1 MLTSTATVEQGGRSM
16 AAGRSSDGAK
26 FIGGGVMRFSY
37 ATGARPLDGYTIKR
51 GIGRGGFGEVYF
63 ALSDAGK
70 EVALKCI
77 QQGMDVEIR
86 GVSQCLNIKHPN
98 LIGLFDIRYDDDG
111 QPWVVMEYVAG
122 QTLRDELEQAPNGLP
137 LDQVQDWFQQ
147 IMAAVGHLH
156 QHGIVHRDL
165 KPGNIFRD
173 VGIVKIGDYGLS
185 KYIATSR
192 RSGHTESVGTFHYMA
207 PEIGRGIYGKEIDI
221 YALGIILYE
230 MLTGHLPF
238 QGESSQEIMMKHLT
252 AEPVL
257 TAVPE
262 RFRAVLRKALRKDP
276 EQRFHSVEELA
287 AEFAAALNTSRP
299 EPSMNEASSASPP
312 VRRTTAPDPRHVTL
326 PFGHQVVDEG
336 IALGPLREVV
346 PQRSQPGTGTVVTLH
361 VSPRRGTEKGRNEAV
376 QIAATCSHPRGKQ
389 RADEPLVIAD
399 LVSTERPTEPLAAAI
414 GQMGKKLTSWWKSET
429 VSNPLKATVLLG
441 TVAVVI
447 LNAVWLVPAFTILGC
462 VYAVYYIIF
471 QLTVGTSSQT
481 REAAQQ
487 TGRAPLPT
495 RWRHVAPSQPV
506 TQAAYQAGPARAAD
520 HQQQLPHDAR
530 KAKKAERKR
539 KKIMI
544 RQALAAKPIGQ
555 RLAELNGSFLSAALV
570 AIIVSSLV
578 ASIGITSIR
587 GSDSFWALVMW
598 VGLTSTISAWGLLLL
613 SQFRRASDAE
623 PTWEER
629 GLLAT
634 VGGLV
639 GIFAAWMAGFLGL
652 NSTLANTLASEP
664 RAGGLL
670 RRLESFLSQGLGQSE
685 WLVFI
690 AFFALALALL
700 HWPRQADPLRSSRFS
715 LLSVG
720 ASMLT
725 AWLVQLFLPFP
736 GSLAILWALT
746 TSIALQLSAPW
757 LNTKQRES
765 LHSVS

>member
-1 MLTSTATVEQGGRSM
+1 MLTSTATVEQGGRSVV
-16 AAGRSSDGAK
+16 AGRSSDGAR

-37 ATGARPLDGYTIKR
+37 TTGSRPLDGYTIKR

-147 IMAAVGHLH
+147 ITAAVGHLH
-156 QHGIVHRDL
+156 HNGIVHRDL

-173 VGIVKIGDYGLS
+173 AGIVKIGDYGLS
-185 KYIATSR
+185 KYISASR

-262 RFRAVLRKALRKDP
+262 RFRAVLSKALRKDP
-276 EQRFHSVEELA
+276 AQRFHSVEELTT
-287 AEFAAALNTSRP
+287 EFVAALNMSRP
-299 EPSMNEASSASPP
+299 EPSVDEASPASPP
-312 VRRTTAPDPRHVTL
+312 VRRTTAPDPRYVTL

-346 PQRSQPGTGTVVTLH
+346 PQRSQPGTGTFVTLH
-361 VSPRRGTEKGRNEAV
+361 VSPRRGSETQAERGRNEAV
-376 QIAATCSHPRGKQ
+376 QIAAAYAHPRGKP
-389 RADEPLVIAD
+389 RAEEPLVIAD

-414 GQMGKKLTSWWKSET
+414 GQIGQKLTSWWKSET
-429 VSNPLKATVLLG
+429 VSNPLKAAVLLG

-447 LNAVWLVPAFTILGC
+447 LNAFWLVPAITILGC

-495 RWRHVAPSQPV
+495 RWRYVSPSQPV

-520 HQQQLPHDAR
+520 HRQQLPHDAR
-530 KAKKAERKR
+530 KAKKVDRKR
-539 KKIMI
+539 KKIMV

-570 AIIVSSLV
+570 AIIVSGLV
-578 ASIGITSIR
+578 ASIGITSVS
-587 GSDSFWALVMW
+587 GSDSFWAFVMW

-613 SQFRRASDAE
+613 SQFRQASDE
-623 PTWEER
+623 ESTWEER
-629 GLLAT
+629 GLLAAL
-634 VGGLV
+634 GALL
-639 GIFAAWMAGFLGL
+639 GIFAAWMASFLEL

-664 RAGGLL
+664 LTGGPL
-670 RRLESFLSQGLGQSE
+670 RRLESFLTQGLGQSA

-690 AFFALALALL
+690 AYFALVLALL
-700 HWPRQADPLRSSRFS
+700 RWPRQADPLRSSRFS

-736 GSLAILWALT
+736 GNLAILWALT

-765 LHSVS
+765 L